1 MKKENF
7 EPDYWNYDSTIFVYS
22 NNLILNA
29 SIYGNDTL
37 FKTEKY
43 EYNSLSKLK
52 NFTQIYYEF
61 VDAPEYNYNTHEYI
75 DFNLEKVINQFTKID
90 FEYDS
95 NNQLTSVEKCIQDF
109 EHKFDT
115 ITKKWSSVINEKCKT
130 IEQNKYNRNK
140 ITQSIQQRN
149 TYQYFYRGKRL
160 IKIKSLSINGSFAI
174 TKLSRD
180 GLTTEKIY
188 FDSIGTKKI
197 TENYYYIDKK
207 QLNKIEKRTTDGKLV
222 SCSEF
227 DIYGNCFKSI
237 FEDDHEVKYKY
248 LFYTYDSLG
257 NWIECKCFESS
268 DSSNIGE
275 LISTKTRKIEYW
287 P

>member
-1 MKKENF
+1 
-7 EPDYWNYDSTIFVYS
+7 
-22 NNLILNA
+22 
-29 SIYGNDTL
+29 
-37 FKTEKY
+37 
-43 EYNSLSKLK
+43 
-52 NFTQIYYEF
+52 
-61 VDAPEYNYNTHEYI
+61 
-75 DFNLEKVINQFTKID
+75 
-90 FEYDS
+90 
-95 NNQLTSVEKCIQDF
+95 
-109 EHKFDT
+109 
-115 ITKKWSSVINEKCKT
+115 
-130 IEQNKYNRNK
+130 
-140 ITQSIQQRN
+140 
-149 TYQYFYRGKRL
+149 
-160 IKIKSLSINGSFAI
+160 
-174 TKLSRD
+174 
-180 GLTTEKIY
+180 LTTEKIY